1 MDKEN
6 NMPKNKKLVLIDGN
20 ALVHRA
26 FHALPPLS
34 TKKGELVNAVY
45 GFTATLLK
53 VLSQIKPDYIAATF
67 DSPGPTFR
75 HKEFA
80 EYKATRVAAP
90 SELYNQIPR
99 AKEVVETF
107 SIPVF
112 EKEGFEAD
120 DLIGALNKKA
130 IDEDLEVIIVTGD
143 LDTLQLV
150 SPKTKVFTL
159 KRGITDTM
167 IYDEEAVQ
175 NRYNLKPSQ
184 LPDFKGLRGDPSDNI
199 PGEKKDSKAVKLISP
214 RTTEILLAQKEQA
227 LFSKKLATIISDIPL
242 KFNLED
248 CLLSDYDKNQV
259 FKLFQE
265 LGFKSL
271 LGRLPEVKHK
281 SSAKSS
287 QEIEPNSSLLKHTG
301 THYEIITQ
309 EGDFLDLV
317 SELKKAP
324 GFCIDTEA
332 TSQEAMKADL
342 VGISFALK
350 KKEAFYV
357 PIGPDIL
364 IKNQKTNIKNL
375 EINFVLRELKPILE
389 DPKIKKYGHNI
400 KYDLIVL
407 ENHGISLSGIEF
419 DSMIASYLLH
429 PETRVHDLDSVAF
442 SELGVQMLPITTLIG
457 TGKTQIP
464 IESVAIEKLGIY
476 SCEDAD
482 ITLRLVNH
490 FRPHLQEEGLLDL
503 FSKIEM
509 PLVPVLAEMERAGV
523 KIDIDFLNKLSSEL
537 EAKIADLTRKIYD
550 SVCYEFNINS
560 TQQLSQV
567 LFEVLKIS
575 KAEVKKTKTGISTAA
590 SELDKLKGTH
600 PVIDFVSQYRELTK
614 LKTTYV
620 DALPLLSNSKTGRVH
635 TNFNQTITAT
645 GRLSSSDP
653 NLQNIPIRGDYGEQI
668 RKAFTAERG
677 YKLLGADYSQ
687 IELRIITSLANDE
700 RMMEAFHSNEDI
712 HVRTAA
718 EVYGIGI
725 DEVTSELRRAAK
737 AINFGIIY
745 GMSAHGL
752 SQALRISHEEAAD
765 YIEKYFNLH
774 AGIKNYI
781 TETIKKTR
789 EQGYG
794 ETLFG
799 RRRKIPEINSSIF
812 NVRAAA
818 ERMAINMP
826 IQGTA
831 ADLIKL
837 AMIEINDKLK
847 TISDKGK
854 MILQVHD
861 ELVFEVPESD
871 VKKVAGL
878 VKDIMENIYK
888 LEVPIKVDILCGDN
902 WGELEKLKIK
912 S

>member
-1 MDKEN
+1 M
-6 NMPKNKKLVLIDGN
+6 
-20 ALVHRA
+20 
-26 FHALPPLS
+26 
-34 TKKGELVNAVY
+34 
-45 GFTATLLK
+45 
-53 VLSQIKPDYIAATF
+53 
-67 DSPGPTFR
+67 
-75 HKEFA
+75 
-80 EYKATRVAAP
+80 
-90 SELYNQIPR
+90 
-99 AKEVVETF
+99 
-107 SIPVF
+107 
-112 EKEGFEAD
+112 
-120 DLIGALNKKA
+120 
-130 IDEDLEVIIVTGD
+130 
-143 LDTLQLV
+143 
-150 SPKTKVFTL
+150 
-159 KRGITDTM
+159 
-167 IYDEEAVQ
+167 
-175 NRYNLKPSQ
+175 
-184 LPDFKGLRGDPSDNI
+184 
-199 PGEKKDSKAVKLISP
+199 
-214 RTTEILLAQKEQA
+214 
-227 LFSKKLATIISDIPL
+227 
-242 KFNLED
+242 
-248 CLLSDYDKNQV
+248 
-259 FKLFQE
+259 
-265 LGFKSL
+265 
-271 LGRLPEVKHK
+271 
-281 SSAKSS
+281 
-287 QEIEPNSSLLKHTG
+287 
-301 THYEIITQ
+301 
-309 EGDFLDLV
+309 
-317 SELKKAP
+317 
-324 GFCIDTEA
+324 
-332 TSQEAMKADL
+332 
-342 VGISFALK
+342 
-350 KKEAFYV
+350 
-357 PIGPDIL
+357 
-364 IKNQKTNIKNL
+364 
-375 EINFVLRELKPILE
+375 
-389 DPKIKKYGHNI
+389 
-400 KYDLIVL
+400 
-407 ENHGISLSGIEF
+407 
-419 DSMIASYLLH
+419 
-429 PETRVHDLDSVAF
+429 
-442 SELGVQMLPITTLIG
+442 
-457 TGKTQIP
+457 
-464 IESVAIEKLGIY
+464 
-476 SCEDAD
+476 
-482 ITLRLVNH
+482 
-490 FRPHLQEEGLLDL
+490 
-503 FSKIEM
+503 
-509 PLVPVLAEMERAGV
+509 
-523 KIDIDFLNKLSSEL
+523 
-537 EAKIADLTRKIYD
+537 
-550 SVCYEFNINS
+550 
-560 TQQLSQV
+560 
-567 LFEVLKIS
+567 
-575 KAEVKKTKTGISTAA
+575 
-590 SELDKLKGTH
+590 
-600 PVIDFVSQYRELTK
+600 
-614 LKTTYV
+614 
-620 DALPLLSNSKTGRVH
+620 PLLSNSKTGRVH

>member
-143 LDTLQLV
+143 IDTLQLV

-199 PGEKKDSKAVKLISP
+199 PGVSGIGEKTAALLISEFGSIENLYKALEKKDSKAVKLISP

-357 PIGPDIL
+357 PVGHDIK
-364 IKNQKTNIKNL
+364 IKNQKSKN
-375 EINFVLRELKPILE
+375 KHQ
-389 DPKIKKYGHNI
+389 K
-400 KYDLIVL
+400 
-407 ENHGISLSGIEF
+407 
-419 DSMIASYLLH
+419 
-429 PETRVHDLDSVAF
+429 
-442 SELGVQMLPITTLIG
+442 
-457 TGKTQIP
+457 
-464 IESVAIEKLGIY
+464 
-476 SCEDAD
+476 
-482 ITLRLVNH
+482 
-490 FRPHLQEEGLLDL
+490 FRD
-503 FSKIEM
+503 
-509 PLVPVLAEMERAGV
+509 
-523 KIDIDFLNKLSSEL
+523 
-537 EAKIADLTRKIYD
+537 
-550 SVCYEFNINS
+550 
-560 TQQLSQV
+560 
-567 LFEVLKIS
+567 
-575 KAEVKKTKTGISTAA
+575 
-590 SELDKLKGTH
+590 
-600 PVIDFVSQYRELTK
+600 
-614 LKTTYV
+614 
-620 DALPLLSNSKTGRVH
+620 
-635 TNFNQTITAT
+635 
-645 GRLSSSDP
+645 
-653 NLQNIPIRGDYGEQI
+653 
-668 RKAFTAERG
+668 
-677 YKLLGADYSQ
+677 
-687 IELRIITSLANDE
+687 
-700 RMMEAFHSNEDI
+700 
-712 HVRTAA
+712 
-718 EVYGIGI
+718 
-725 DEVTSELRRAAK
+725 
-737 AINFGIIY
+737 
-745 GMSAHGL
+745 
-752 SQALRISHEEAAD
+752 
-765 YIEKYFNLH
+765 
-774 AGIKNYI
+774 
-781 TETIKKTR
+781 
-789 EQGYG
+789 
-794 ETLFG
+794 
-799 RRRKIPEINSSIF
+799 
-812 NVRAAA
+812 
-818 ERMAINMP
+818 
-826 IQGTA
+826 
-831 ADLIKL
+831 
-837 AMIEINDKLK
+837 
-847 TISDKGK
+847 
-854 MILQVHD
+854 
-861 ELVFEVPESD
+861 
-871 VKKVAGL
+871 
-878 VKDIMENIYK
+878 
-888 LEVPIKVDILCGDN
+888 
-902 WGELEKLKIK
+902 
-912 S
+912 